1 MAISVRS
8 AFQSL
13 SWREIAKA
21 YFEEN
26 NALERAM
33 SCFRKLTGES
43 HVSEVPMLSLAVG
56 TENDSVQ
63 LPDDFD

>member
-26 NALERAM
+26 NALETCNVLFSQVDR
-33 SCFRKLTGES
+33 
-43 HVSEVPMLSLAVG
+43 
-56 TENDSVQ
+56 
-63 LPDDFD
+63 

>member
-1 MAISVRS
+1 MP
-8 AFQSL
+8 
-13 SWREIAKA
+13 WK
-21 YFEEN
+21 
-26 NALERAM
+26 RAM